1 MGKQDVVYHDI
12 SPRSSAA
19 PPPSIPTGAA
29 IENDEP
35 KKKMSLFSKVAIG
48 SIVVMSIV
56 LAVVLTRPGALGA
69 FSQDKNSKADG
80 GGDGDPTYVP
90 TYTPTY
96 VPTYLPTVGG
106 DDTEEKEEDGG
117 TTTTTTVAATEAAAN
132 ATEGVTTT
140 TPFDFAALAD
150 LVGNVTNSTT
160 STTEDIIEEEVVTTP
175 AATSTTAATTTT
187 TTTELTTTTEQ
198 PHPVCGTNTTYK
210 VFKIQYTPSTP
221 NATYTFSSKST
232 GTIYSSNPPDLPI
245 NEIYEEKVCVPG
257 GEYEFQMSAGAC
269 VNGFYRGEQILFSCL
284 EGGVLILVEEKD
296 D

>member
-12 SPRSSAA
+12 SPRSSSSA

-29 IENDEP
+29 IENDTP

-80 GGDGDPTYVP
+80 GGGGGDGDPTYVP

-106 DDTEEKEEDGG
+106 DDTEEKEEVEGDDS
-117 TTTTTTVAATEAAAN
+117 TTTTTVAATEAAAN
-132 ATEGVTTT
+132 TTEGVTTT
-140 TPFDFAALAD
+140 TPFDFDALAD
-150 LVGNVTNSTT
+150 LVGNVTNSTST
-160 STTEDIIEEEVVTTP
+160 TTEDVIEEEVVTTP
-175 AATSTTAATTTT
+175 AATTT

-221 NATYTFSSKST
+221 NATYTLSSKST
-232 GTIYSSNPPDLPI
+232 GTIYSSNPPNLPI

-257 GEYEFQMSAGAC
+257 GEYEFQMSSGAC